1 MLSRANIICCILSLL
16 LAGYLVTSLILANG
30 MSATAT
36 APSASPVRI
45 MVEDEDISPFVT
57 RREVASIVKD
67 YFNSG
72 NSIVPAEIKTYDI
85 EKTLNAIDNIESA
98 RCTRRS
104 NDRLWIEVTP
114 MRPVARIFD
123 GDSSYYI
130 NREGKR
136 LTASLKYRSDVPVI
150 TGRLSGRHSATALI
164 PLIDYITA
172 DSYRSELVTAMQLK
186 PNGDVIL
193 IPPFRGHVINFGNPT
208 TDIANKFDRIT
219 TMYRDIMPVKGW
231 DYYDTLSV
239 KFKGQV
245 VASRRRPRQRD
256 PLLVIDPEGDRL
268 DNEDISTMTV
278 GDGPGI

>member
-16 LAGYLVTSLILANG
+16 LVGYLVVSILLSNS
-30 MSATAT
+30 MSATAQ
-36 APSASPVRI
+36 APTSSPVHI
-45 MVEDEDISPFVT
+45 MIEEDGNTSTFVT
-57 RREVASIVKD
+57 RREVAEIVKD
-67 YFNSG
+67 YFSG
-72 NSIVPAEIKTYDI
+72 SNNVIPSQVRTYDI
-85 EKTLNAIDNIESA
+85 ETTLNSIDNIERA

-104 NDRLWIEVTP
+104 NNRLWIEVTP

-150 TGRLSGRHSATALI
+150 TGSPTGRHSAAALM
-164 PLIDYITA
+164 PLLDYIKA

-186 PNGDVIL
+186 SNGDVIL
-193 IPPFRGHVINFGNPT
+193 IPPFRGHVINFGDPRV
-208 TDIANKFDRIT
+208 DISNKFDRLT
-219 TMYRDIMPVKGW
+219 TMYRDVMPVKGW

-245 VASRRRPRQRD
+245 VATRRKPRQRD
-256 PLLVIDPEGDRL
+256 PLLILDPEGDEL
-268 DNEDISTMTV
+268 DNEDLSTMTV
-278 GDGPGI
+278 DNN